1 MAQYIDKSAVMEN
14 VEARYNECLKRA
26 KIVDAEYW
34 NGKADAF
41 RDMLVVLDTLD
52 VKEVDLD

>member
-1 MAQYIDKSAVMEN
+1 MEEI
-14 VEARYNECLKRA
+14 EARYNECLKRA

>member
-1 MAQYIDKSAVMEN
+1 MEEI
-14 VEARYNECLKRA
+14 EARYNECLKRA
-26 KIVDAEYW
+26 KIVDVEYW